1 MRENYNLDQTV
12 ITYERTGQSTNTD
25 ALGMRE
31 MQARVYEKRQE
42 QYLLV
47 KAPPASGTSQGVWPP
62 VSVFYYNKKYGR
74 IGHLFQDRFRSE
86 PCNTPEYFFTLFR
99 YIHQNPVKAGLVKLA
114 QDYPYSSWPNDYL
127 SLGQERVCFT
137 RAAVKRF
144 GLDELAAWV
153 DEPLPENV
161 GCLDMD
167 ERKVVAD
174 ELVRD
179 LLLQKSGTRNIAE
192 FRLLDKERQKEYV
205 REVMLE
211 LEAGPRQMSRVSGL
225 SYGIIQ
231 HIKSGIMGT
240 GCLK

>member
-1 MRENYNLDQTV
+1 MKS
-12 ITYERTGQSTNTD
+12 I
-25 ALGMRE
+25 
-31 MQARVYEKRQE
+31 
-42 QYLLV
+42 
-47 KAPPASGTSQGVWPP
+47 ASSY
-62 VSVFYYNKKYGR
+62 VFYYNKKYGR

-99 YIHQNPVKAGLVKLA
+99 YIHQNPVKARLVKLA

-153 DEPLPENV
+153 DDPLPENV
-161 GCLDMD
+161 GCIDMD

-179 LLLQKSGTRNIAE
+179 LLLQKVVRGTSQSSDCSTKN
-192 FRLLDKERQKEYV
+192 DKKNMYAKSCLNSRQDPDRCHASPDYPT
-205 REVMLE
+205 E
-211 LEAGPRQMSRVSGL
+211 LFSISKRDQGSWGQVV
-225 SYGIIQ
+225 
-231 HIKSGIMGT
+231 
-240 GCLK
+240 